1 MKLENLA
8 AVQTPETS
16 DVIGHLVWYSIGGHT
31 ISREE
36 LRQKL
41 INAGLEEKYLPN
53 EIRPS
58 DAFRRATKEI
68 EASKKIKNGQINFLV
83 REVYFDKKM
92 IQRNIVVEEVDQQG
106 KRLWYDPAAATLYL
120 EKEINHFSY
129 SATSAE
135 TEALAKEAERLFDI
149 YRTTYPAQAVRVMV
163 ANIIKSM
170 AATPVRPTGGVYFI
184 PSSHTET
191 LFKLVSFLN
200 SLEKGEGF
208 KVPLINTAENRGM
221 VSRKLK
227 EHIENLL
234 SQCRSGMEG
243 EVRKGELKVIIE
255 DARRVI
261 ADYKEY
267 KSMVTDDVAM
277 LDGYV
282 DSLKNHVAE
291 LLNRL

>member
-8 AVQTPETS
+8 AVQTPET
-16 DVIGHLVWYSIGGHT
+16 DVIGYLTWYSIGEHT
-31 ISREE
+31 VSREA

-58 DAFRRATKEI
+58 DAFRRATKEV
-68 EASKKIKNGQINFLV
+68 ESSKKIENGQRNFLV
-83 REVYFDKKM
+83 REVYADKTM

-106 KRLWYDPAAATLYL
+106 KRLWYDPAAATMFL
-120 EKEINHFSY
+120 EKEINHFSF
-129 SATSAE
+129 SATSQE
-135 TEALAKEAERLFDI
+135 TEVLAKEAERLFNI

-184 PSSHTET
+184 PASHTDT

-200 SLEKGEGF
+200 SLDKGEGF

-221 VSRKLK
+221 VSKKLR

-234 SQCRSGMEG
+234 YQCRTGIEG
-243 EVRKGELKVIIE
+243 EVRKGELKAIIE

-261 ADYKEY
+261 GDYKEY
-267 KSMVTDDVAM
+267 KSLVTGDVAM